1 MSAPGPSTALATPT
15 GPSLRV
21 RIAAIAVLV
30 ALAALAAYTV
40 FSGPTRVSISGSHG
54 ASPTV
59 SPLTPASQSAKVR
72 EGEVTEPDPANYPWW
87 LASRSAGIVAFV
99 LIASA
104 VILGLVLASRFL
116 PWPPG

>member
-1 MSAPGPSTALATPT
+1 MSAPGPSAALATPT

-54 ASPTV
+54 ASPNSV
-59 SPLTPASQSAKVR
+59 TPHAGEPER
-72 EGEVTEPDPANYPWW
+72 EGEGGRGD
-87 LASRSAGIVAFV
+87 
-99 LIASA
+99 
-104 VILGLVLASRFL
+104 
-116 PWPPG
+116 